1 MSPEFETVKESA
13 GAFMYRVYAWM
24 AFGLALTG
32 VTAYLVFAN
41 QPLFKALVSSPI
53 IFIGLLFAEIIVVM
67 ILAGLIHKM
76 NFITAASIFIAYS
89 LLNGVTLSVIFAAY
103 ELGSIYLVF
112 GITMGMFAF
121 MALYGF
127 VTKTDLTKLG
137 NILLMCLFGLIIG
150 MLVNM
155 FMRSNTFD
163 YYLSILGVII
173 FTGLIAYDVQKIKQM
188 GNWLLYQGQ
197 DVQRVALL
205 GALMLY
211 LDFINLFLNL
221 LRLLGKRKD

>member
-1 MSPEFETVKESA
+1 MNPEFETMQQSV

-32 VTAYLVFAN
+32 VTAYLIFAN
-41 QPLFKALVSSPI
+41 QPIFKTVISNPFIFFGLMIAQIVAVILLVS
-53 IFIGLLFAEIIVVM
+53 
-67 ILAGLIHKM
+67 LIQKM
-76 NFITAASIFIAYS
+76 NFATAAFTFIVYSILTGITFS
-89 LLNGVTLSVIFAAY
+89 TIFAAY

-137 NILLMCLFGLIIG
+137 NILLMALFGLIIG
-150 MLVNM
+150 MVVNI
-155 FMRSNTFD
+155 FMKSSTFD
-163 YYLSILGVII
+163 FYLSALGVII

-188 GNWLLYQGQ
+188 GNWLLHQGQ

-205 GALMLY
+205 GALTLY

-221 LRLLGKRKD
+221 LNLLGKRKD

>member
-1 MSPEFETVKESA
+1 LTFI
-13 GAFMYRVYAWM
+13 VYSV
-24 AFGLALTG
+24 LTG
-32 VTAYLVFAN
+32 
-41 QPLFKALVSSPI
+41 
-53 IFIGLLFAEIIVVM
+53 
-67 ILAGLIHKM
+67 
-76 NFITAASIFIAYS
+76 ITFS
-89 LLNGVTLSVIFAAY
+89 TIFAAY

-137 NILLMCLFGLIIG
+137 NILLMALFGLIIG
-150 MLVNM
+150 MVVNI
-155 FMRSNTFD
+155 FLKSSTFD
-163 YYLSILGVII
+163 FYLSALGVII

-188 GNWLLYQGQ
+188 GNWLLHQGQ

-205 GALMLY
+205 GALTLY

-221 LRLLGKRKD
+221 LNLLGKRKD